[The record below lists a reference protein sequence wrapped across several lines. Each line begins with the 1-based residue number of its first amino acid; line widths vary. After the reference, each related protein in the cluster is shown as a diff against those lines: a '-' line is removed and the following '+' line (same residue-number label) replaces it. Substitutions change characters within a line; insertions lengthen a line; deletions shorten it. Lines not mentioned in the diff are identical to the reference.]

1 MCRVFGEKMTSLVQL
16 CVVGDGRLLCRV
28 FGEKM
33 TSLVQLDLEE
43 PRDPPCLCC
52 GCVARPKVETERER
66 HTHTH
71 TQLRGTVLNIVYT
84 LYSSVITRYTSYH

>member
-1 MCRVFGEKMTSLVQL
+1 MFRNKRGSVIFREFRSYSDGRLLCKVFGEKMTSLVQL

-66 HTHTH
+66 DTHTH
-71 TQLRGTVLNIVYT
+71 IH
-84 LYSSVITRYTSYH
+84 S